1 MLFTSEYRSPEL
13 ADDAAQAVIAAV
25 DAVPGRRVTTRTDA
39 SSTQRV
45 VLDIAHER
53 FHYSSKLLTVNNA
66 LGQHVKR
73 VTRCHKPSTIRKT
86 LLKNV
91 HSVKHQSVEDICKED
106 EPLSGGRRDVAAL
119 RIGISGQVWE

>member
-53 FHYSSKLLTVNNA
+53 FHHSSKILTVNDA

-73 VTRCHKPSTIRKT
+73 VTRCYRPSKSVKRC
-86 LLKNV
+86 KNV